1 MLQTSHNVLKYFKSD
16 FDTAKMSE
24 ENIIHVGRNILNHSV
39 KVTLCAELF
48 NQGFDDKIIK
58 GRSGHRSD
66 SVNAYKRPRRSLL
79 EAVSKALQPS
89 SSKY

>member
-1 MLQTSHNVLKYFKSD
+1 
-16 FDTAKMSE
+16 MSE

-39 KVTLCAELF
+39 KVTLCTELF

-58 GRSGHRSD
+58 GRSGHR

-79 EAVSKALQPS
+79 EAVSKALQPL

>member
-1 MLQTSHNVLKYFKSD
+1 
-16 FDTAKMSE
+16 MSE

-39 KVTLCAELF
+39 KVTLCTELF

-79 EAVSKALQPS
+79 EAVSKALQPT